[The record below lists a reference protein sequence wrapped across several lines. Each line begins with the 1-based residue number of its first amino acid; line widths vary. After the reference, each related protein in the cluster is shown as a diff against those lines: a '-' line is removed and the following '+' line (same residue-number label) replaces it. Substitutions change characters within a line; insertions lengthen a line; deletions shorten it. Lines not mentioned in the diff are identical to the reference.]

1 MKKKEKKYRDRKC
14 EFMEA
19 LTDEQQDE
27 FAEIETRCSMRAFTR
42 AYIIAMISFTII
54 YILVNFV
61 VSPLIQKSSLRG
73 NIDETV
79 LLGSHEQEKM
89 KVLVDTLKQYYYE
102 DVEDADIQE
111 GIYAGILSAANDPY
125 TCYYTREE
133 VKELNES
140 LEGVFYGIGVTMQA
154 DSESGYIKVVS
165 ILDESPASKCDIKE
179 NDIVIKVDGE
189 NVYGMELNDVVKKI
203 RGEEGT
209 SVVLTLLRNDR
220 EIETQ
225 ITRGKVETPTVKYE
239 KEEGDIAYI
248 RISEFDDVTAEQFKD
263 AKEEMLHDNAKG
275 LILDLR
281 GNPGGSIDAV
291 VSVAN
296 DILPAG
302 LVVYTE
308 DKNGNRKEYTCDGQN
323 EIKIPIIVLVDGNSA
338 SAAEILAGAIKDY
351 EKGVLLGTTTFGK
364 GIVQSIMQLKDG
376 SAVKITVSK
385 YYTPKGV
392 NIHKTGIEPDVE
404 VKFDSAAYLEDETDN
419 QLEEALK
426 RMKDT
431 INKEG
436 GL

>member
-1 MKKKEKKYRDRKC
+1 MRNKGKEKKYKQQKN
-14 EFMEA
+14 EFMET
-19 LTDEQQDE
+19 LTDEQREE
-27 FAEIETRCSMRAFTR
+27 FYTIEFRCIYRTHVQATILTLVLVAIILFVSN
-42 AYIIAMISFTII
+42 YII
-54 YILVNFV
+54 
-61 VSPLIQKSSLRG
+61 SPIAQK
-73 NIDETV
+73 NDWKKHADETV

-89 KVLVDTLKQYYYE
+89 WVLIDTLKKYYYE

-111 GIYAGILSAANDPY
+111 GIYAGILSSANDPY
-125 TCYYTREE
+125 TCYYTKEE

-154 DSESGYIKVVS
+154 DTESGLVKVVS
-165 ILDESPASKCDIKE
+165 VLEDSPASKCDIKD
-179 NDIVIKVDGE
+179 NDLVIKVDGE
-189 NVYGMELNDVVKKI
+189 NIYGMELSDVVKKI
-203 RGEEGT
+203 KGAEGT
-209 SVVLTLLRNDR
+209 NVVLTLLRDGR
-220 EIETQ
+220 EIETE

-239 KEEGDIAYI
+239 KKEDDIAYI
-248 RISEFDDVTAEQFKD
+248 QISEFDDVTAEQFKD
-263 AKEEMLHDNAKG
+263 AKQKMLNDNAKG

-296 DILPAG
+296 EILPAG
-302 LVVYTE
+302 IVVYTE
-308 DKNGNRKEYTCDGQN
+308 DKNGKRKEYTCDGQN

-351 EKGVLLGTTTFGK
+351 EKGILLGTTTFGK

-376 SAVKITVSK
+376 TAVKITVSK

-404 VKFDSAAYLEDETDN
+404 VKFDSKAYLEDKTDN

-431 INKEG
+431 LGVK
-436 GL
+436 